1 MTASDTAAI
10 ATGPGSA
17 EHRRGIALVAGGAL
31 AWSSAGLLARLAET
45 DVWTTSFWRAVF
57 CALFLTLVLV
67 AFERK
72 DLLRTILGMGRPGA
86 IVASLLSIDAILFII
101 ALDNTT
107 VANAMFIMATT
118 PFVAAL
124 LGRIVLKERV
134 RPKTWA
140 ASAVAFCGIALM
152 VSESL
157 GRGSL
162 LGDGLAAIVTI
173 NFAIAMIV
181 MRRHRTINMRP
192 AVWLSAIISML
203 LTAPLAAPL
212 AVTAIDIGLLAV
224 FGAVE
229 MGLGLVLFTAGAQ
242 RIPPVEAAMI
252 AILETILSP
261 FWVWLLLGEHPGSR
275 TVAGGLIVI
284 GAVAV
289 HTLTDMRRGPRRP
302 AEPPAG
308 VSVRRGPVRR

>member
-1 MTASDTAAI
+1 
-10 ATGPGSA
+10 
-17 EHRRGIALVAGGAL
+17 
-31 AWSSAGLLARLAET
+31 
-45 DVWTTSFWRAVF
+45 
-57 CALFLTLVLV
+57 
-67 AFERK
+67 
-72 DLLRTILGMGRPGA
+72 
-86 IVASLLSIDAILFII
+86 
-101 ALDNTT
+101 
-107 VANAMFIMATT
+107 MFIMATT